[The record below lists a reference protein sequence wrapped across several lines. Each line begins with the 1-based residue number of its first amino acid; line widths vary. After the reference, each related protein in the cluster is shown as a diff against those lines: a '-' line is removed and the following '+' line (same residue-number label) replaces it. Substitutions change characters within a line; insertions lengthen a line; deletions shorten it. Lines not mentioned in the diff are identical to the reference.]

1 MPTRIALAIA
11 AAAAFGVT
19 PTFAAQ
25 GATHDD
31 TTYPAASATW
41 AGLTVRD
48 ATASPA
54 GHDDTVYPGAHVAI
68 VKQAPLPAPG
78 AALATLDDTA
88 YPVADV
94 EAPERAVPT
103 PERLACGCVRG

>member
-1 MPTRIALAIA
+1 MRTRIAIA
-11 AAAAFGVT
+11 AAAALGVT
-19 PTFAAQ
+19 PAFAAP

-31 TTYPAASATW
+31 TTYPGASATW
-41 AGLTVRD
+41 GGVTVRD
-48 ATASPA
+48 STASPA
-54 GHDDTVYPGAHVAI
+54 GLDDTAYPGAHVAI
-68 VKQAPLPAPG
+68 VKQAPRPAPG

-94 EAPERAVPT
+94 QAPERGVPA